1 MDFGVGRPLEGE
13 SYVVFVWTWGELPAD
28 GSMDLSG
35 LSGLL
40 DPSIHRAIDPLI
52 YLSIY
57 QSDPPGPAD
66 DGRGQVVVRLWSVR
80 GRIVVVVGS
89 WLAPGLADST
99 RLQIGVVVVAGSW
112 ST

>member
-1 MDFGVGRPLEGE
+1 MDG
-13 SYVVFVWTWGELPAD
+13 WID

-66 DGRGQVVVRLWSVR
+66 DGRGQVVVRLWPVR

-99 RLQIGVVVVAGSW
+99 RLQIGVVVVAGLW